1 MIDIR
6 NDFYTGKRVLVTGAT
21 GLVGSW
27 LVKGLLEKGAEV
39 ACTVRDEVPSSIFFT
54 EKLNEKAS
62 IVQARLE
69 ELSDIER
76 AINEYESEIVF
87 HLGAQTIVGT
97 ANRSPIGTFESNIRG
112 TWNVLE
118 ACRLH
123 DKTVKSVVVASS
135 DKAYGDQAVLPYT
148 ESTPLQG
155 KNPYDASKS
164 CADIIAQS
172 YGKTYDL
179 PISISRCGNFFGGGD
194 LNFSRIVPGT
204 IQSAL
209 SGVPPIIRSDG
220 KYVRDY
226 IYVKDATQA
235 YELLGQKTYDGKFK
249 GEAFNFS
256 NETQMTVLEMV
267 EKILKLMKKEKLRP
281 KIKNEATNE
290 IRDQHLSSKKARE
303 VLGWKSTWGIDKGL
317 LETIGWYQ
325 EYFGKKGRSND

>member
-1 MIDIR
+1 MDIN
-6 NDFYTGKRVLVTGAT
+6 NDFYSGKRVLVTGAT

-27 LVKGLLEKGAEV
+27 LVKGLVEQGAQV
-39 ACTVRDEVPSSIFFT
+39 ACIVRDEIPSSIFFT
-54 EKLNEKAS
+54 EKLNKKAS

-97 ANRSPIGTFESNIRG
+97 ANRSPIGTFESNVRG

-123 DKTVKSVVVASS
+123 DKTVKSIVVASS

-172 YGKTYDL
+172 YGKTYNL

-235 YELLGQKTYDGKFK
+235 YELLGRKTYDGKFM

-267 EKILKLMKKEKLRP
+267 EKILTLMKREKLRP

-325 EYFGKKGRSND
+325 EYFEKKGRSND